1 MNIETWGITALES
14 LSCGV
19 PLILN
24 GYKDN
29 THASE
34 IIPSSKNHYKVIPTN
49 DKDALIGAIKS
60 FKNID
65 KKEVQEMTWEKH
77 NKDTWKKH
85 FVNCIDKTIEKF
97 NKRSRNLFELTD

>member
-1 MNIETWGITALES
+1 MIHNS
-14 LSCGV
+14 LLPEKLVSRLKRDELCIFLFHGV
-19 PLILN
+19 T
-24 GYKDN
+24 K
-29 THASE
+29 
-34 IIPSSKNHYKVIPTN
+34 KNDFPTN

-97 NKRSRNLFELTD
+97 NKKSRNLFELKD